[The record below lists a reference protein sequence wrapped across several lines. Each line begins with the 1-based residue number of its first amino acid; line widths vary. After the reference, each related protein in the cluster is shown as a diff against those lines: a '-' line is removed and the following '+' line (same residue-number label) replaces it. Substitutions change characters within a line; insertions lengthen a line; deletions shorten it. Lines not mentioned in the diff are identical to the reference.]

1 MVEKV
6 QILFFTYEEVTIQ
19 QRKKNVLISKA
30 SRLKVP
36 IMQNDR
42 F

>member
-30 SRLKVP
+30 SSLKVP